1 VDVNSGHS
9 SLANVIIQ
17 DYLKDESPKSPVYI
31 YALNNENK
39 VHIDKSLSEEEM
51 TNLHMRQKLMDLN

>member
-1 VDVNSGHS
+1 M
-9 SLANVIIQ
+9 IIQ